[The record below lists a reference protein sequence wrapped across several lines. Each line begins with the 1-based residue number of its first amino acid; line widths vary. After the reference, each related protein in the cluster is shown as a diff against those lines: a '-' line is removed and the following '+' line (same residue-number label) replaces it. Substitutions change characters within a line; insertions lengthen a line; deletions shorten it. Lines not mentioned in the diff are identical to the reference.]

1 MTTASLAPAL
11 LLLAGAGIPVMAAL
25 NSGLG
30 QRIGVVNA
38 AACLFAVALAC
49 TLALM
54 MLAPRGGQPATGPV
68 PWHLFAGGVFVAFY
82 VVSIT
87 FLAPRLGV
95 ATAVLLVLAGQICSA
110 ALIDHFGLLGA
121 LRAPMTPSRWL
132 GLALVAGGMFL
143 ARRGG

>member
-1 MTTASLAPAL
+1 VTAASLAPL
-11 LLLAGAGIPVMAAL
+11 LLLVAGAGIPVMAAL

-30 QRIGVVNA
+30 QRIGAVNA
-38 AACLFAVALAC
+38 AACLFAVALTC
-49 TLALM
+49 TLVLM
-54 MLAPRGGQPATGPV
+54 LAAPRGGQIVSAPPM
-68 PWHLFAGGVFVAFY
+68 HLLTGGVFVAFY

-87 FLAPRLGV
+87 LLAPRLGV
-95 ATAVLLVLAGQICSA
+95 ATAVLLVLAGQIFSA